1 MASVFEDNWC
11 HTQAH
16 TYTHWTRIWP
26 DASSSISHQTTLLNS
41 LLLLNESILLSFFIY
56 RGTQSTVKSSFP
68 INFPLQNL
76 LFFPP
81 EKWGNKADK
90 QFRQMLHQS
99 IAAEVLLLIQI
110 SFLLALLRWM
120 WRHLMIG
127 ICVHAINLSELC
139 PLGGFL
145 LRRALR
151 SPNKAWRSRGGNM
164 QQMHTVYS
172 NVIFLF
178 NVY

>member
-1 MASVFEDNWC
+1 M
-11 HTQAH
+11 H
-16 TYTHWTRIWP
+16 TYTHWTHIWP

-68 INFPLQNL
+68 INLPLQNL

-99 IAAEVLLLIQI
+99 IAEEVPLLIQI
-110 SFLLALLRWM
+110 SFLLATLRWM

-127 ICVHAINLSELC
+127 HCVHAINLPELC

-145 LRRALR
+145 Q
-151 SPNKAWRSRGGNM
+151 RGHWDHPTKTEG
-164 QQMHTVYS
+164 QEVTICSKYIYS
-172 NVIFLF
+172 SIIFLCPYLLS
-178 NVY
+178 VSE